1 MNPFNPSVSKI
12 PKIKR
17 ADAKKQILNN
27 IFDTYYGTTT
37 FIMGS
42 RGCGKTE
49 LMQTIKQAVLKH
61 PQTTVIYLRNDDSLL
76 DQLEQILS
84 REIASTKINEKTLRF
99 EIGVKKPQLNQL
111 VTIMDKLQLVTIMD
125 KLRGLTKY
133 RHVIIEVDDVTN
145 SAPIRTLGQ
154 IKGAS
159 NANDINF
166 DLVMA
171 GSPNMI
177 TDIMNDEELTFL
189 LRSDKIYL

>member
-42 RGCGKTE
+42 RSCGKTE

-61 PQTTVIYLRNDDSLL
+61 PQTTVIYLRNDNSLL

-84 REIASTKINEKTLRF
+84 REIASTKINGKTLRF
-99 EIGVKKPQLNQL
+99 EIGVKKPQLS
-111 VTIMDKLQLVTIMD
+111 QLVTIMD